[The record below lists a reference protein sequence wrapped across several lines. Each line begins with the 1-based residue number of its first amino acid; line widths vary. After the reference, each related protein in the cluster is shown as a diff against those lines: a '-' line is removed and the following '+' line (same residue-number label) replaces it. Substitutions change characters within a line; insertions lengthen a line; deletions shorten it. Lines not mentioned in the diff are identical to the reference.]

1 MSDNDF
7 LALLREH
14 PELWDVVLH
23 TLREHDPA
31 NPSMPG
37 V

>member
-1 MSDNDF
+1 MPDNEF

-14 PELWDVVLH
+14 PELWELVLR
-23 TLREHDPA
+23 TLQGFEKSA
-31 NPSMPG
+31 

>member
-1 MSDNDF
+1 MSDNEF

-14 PELWDVVLH
+14 PELWELVLR
-23 TLREHDPA
+23 TLQEFEKA
-31 NPSMPG
+31 A